1 MVVLIKEEL
10 KIMIYVCPKCN
21 KQFDK
26 SVKKC
31 PKCGKRLKR
40 QYTKEELEKIQKEN
54 DDSLII
60 NTFFM

>member
-1 MVVLIKEEL
+1 
-10 KIMIYVCPKCN
+10 MIYVCPKCN

-31 PKCGKRLKR
+31 PECGKRLKR
-40 QYTKEELEKIQKEN
+40 QYTEEELEKIKKEN
-54 DDSLII
+54 DEALIV

>member
-31 PKCGKRLKR
+31 PKFGKRLKR

-60 NTFFM
+60 NTFLM